1 MSNLALPF
9 AFDPTGRTATTDLAS
24 HIRDMVLQILLTSP
38 GERVNRPTFGTGT
51 ATLVFAPNS
60 DALAAAQQ
68 QLIQASLQQWLSDLI
83 RVQSVTVT
91 PEDST
96 LLITVVYTIIQT
108 QQQQTEQFVY
118 GGASQ

>member
-1 MSNLALPF
+1 MSSLAFPYE
-9 AFDPTGRTATTDLAS
+9 FDTTGRTATTDLAD

-38 GERVNRPTFGTGT
+38 GERVMRPTFGSGT
-51 ATLVFAPNS
+51 ATLVFALNS
-60 DALAAAQQ
+60 DALAGAQQ
-68 QLIQASLQQWLSDLI
+68 QIIQASLQQWLADLI

-91 PEDST
+91 AQDAT

-118 GGASQ
+118 GGANT